1 MDAEDI
7 LATRTHPILTARQV
21 QLALNLRALRGGTPY
36 IDARLSRFPYEPEAS
51 WSGNTQT
58 GAKGRRDRAFL
69 FNYLGRIASK
79 FNQYV
84 FDTKPQRKGADM
96 AWLADVTRTRMTA
109 DSFMADVSSTL
120 TAARWCWI
128 GVDRA
133 GASVDQQTGTV
144 RPRTIAERENIGD
157 RIFWTLWQPDQ
168 VVDWEFDQVGGL
180 LWLITEEVIYR
191 AENPRTA
198 PVHERVRTLWER
210 GGGERMFFDKDGKV
224 SRRATFT
231 LSAKIVPFV
240 PGGSISS
247 TPWWFDDA
255 EMIQASLLNL
265 ESANNENLYQLV
277 YPQMVLP
284 LSVQQDGG
292 GSGEG
297 TRVNIDT
304 LTSSASGGAIKRIGL
319 HYPIFESS
327 EEEGIT
333 RYVMPPSDGTK
344 LLPDEIS
351 RRKKELFDVVGLALS
366 VPESRQVASA
376 EAKQW
381 DHLDVSAVLSERANL
396 LESIEA
402 KAVAMSRQLDNT
414 FRVYEPDYNEAFDLS
429 DLQADFQA
437 LLGIAN
443 LDLPEGGRREIKY
456 AAVSLLHKI
465 SPIPDDRR
473 KLIMQEIQDEAL
485 NDQPVDSPATI
496 VTPSPQG
503 ASGAGA

>member
-1 MDAEDI
+1 MESADI
-7 LATRTHPILTARQV
+7 LATRVNPVLSARSGQIG
-21 QLALNLRALRGGTPY
+21 LNLKALHGGTPY

-51 WSGNTQT
+51 WSGNGQT

-69 FNYLGRIASK
+69 FNYLGRVASK
-79 FNQYV
+79 INQYV
-84 FDTKPQRKGADM
+84 FDSKPQRKGGDLT
-96 AWLADVTRTRMTA
+96 WLADVTRTRMTIDA
-109 DSFMADVSSTL
+109 LMSEVSAVL

-128 GVDRA
+128 GIDRA

-144 RPRTIAERENIGD
+144 RPRTIAEREQMGD

-191 AENPRTA
+191 SENPRVA

-224 SRRATFT
+224 ARRSAFT
-231 LSAKIVPFV
+231 LSAPVVPFI
-240 PGGSISS
+240 PCGSISGA
-247 TPWWFDDA
+247 PWWFDDA
-255 EMIQASLLNL
+255 EMVQASLLNL

-284 LSVQQDGG
+284 LSLQNEGG
-292 GSGEG
+292 GGGAGNS
-297 TRVNIDT
+297 TSIDT
-304 LTSSASGGAIKRIGL
+304 LTSSGQGGAVKRIGL
-319 HYPIFESS
+319 HYPIFESA
-327 EEEGIT
+327 EENGTT

-344 LLPDEIS
+344 LLPEEIS
-351 RRKKELFDVVGLALS
+351 RRKKELFDVVGLALA

-381 DHLDVSAVLSERANL
+381 DHLDVSAVLAERANL
-396 LESIEA
+396 LETIEV
-402 KAVAMSRQLDNT
+402 KAVAISKQLDST
-414 FRVYEPDYNEAFDLS
+414 FKVYEPDYNEAFDLS

-443 LDLPEGGRREIKY
+443 LDLPDGGRREIKY
-456 AAVSLLHKI
+456 AAVALLHKI

-485 NDQPVDSPATI
+485 DDREPPATEEPPDDPPVDS
-496 VTPSPQG
+496 
-503 ASGAGA
+503 